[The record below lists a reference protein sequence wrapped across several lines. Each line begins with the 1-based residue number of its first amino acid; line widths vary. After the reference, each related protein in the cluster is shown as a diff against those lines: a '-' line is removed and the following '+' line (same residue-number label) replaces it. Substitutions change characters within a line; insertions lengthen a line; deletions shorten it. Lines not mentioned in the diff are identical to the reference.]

1 MWNLKSKTN
10 EQTSQKRNK
19 FMDTEK
25 KAVGHQRGEKLE
37 V

>member
-1 MWNLKSKTN
+1 MDESRGLSEKIKQNK
-10 EQTSQKRNK
+10 NK